1 MAIIQQLAR
10 LTADDLYVEAG
21 FTGETTIEVGPFA
34 GATDEEIR
42 EFAVRVSG
50 LPEKWYTLS
59 TERLRLPSGSLAT
72 ILLVVHPPHD
82 DAVSPLGTYEFVVEL
97 SPTGSQESISLP
109 GRLVALAPGA
119 RSMRSHLVQYLPAIF
134 QDDLFLARF
143 LLIFQ
148 SVLDPIEHIVDN
160 THNYLDASLTPASF
174 LPWLASWVGVTF
186 DPGLDEARQRELIRQ
201 AVELSRWK
209 GTRRGLSAELR
220 VRTGARP
227 LIVENF
233 DGMRLG
239 QDAALG
245 INSQLGAHREG
256 SITVTLA
263 SNEDT
268 ILDQQQA
275 EAMVLDLKPAHV
287 GHIVRVVRAPAAPR
301 GESIG

>member
-10 LTADDLYVEAG
+10 LTADDLFVEAG

-59 TERLRLPSGSLAT
+59 TRQLRLTSGSQDT
-72 ILLVVHPPHD
+72 VLLVIHPPHD
-82 DAVSPLGTYEFVVEL
+82 DPVSPLGVYEFVVEL
-97 SPTGSQESISLP
+97 LPTGSPEAISLP

-119 RSMRSHLVQYLPAIF
+119 ASMHSRLLQYLPPIF

-148 SVLDPIEHIVDN
+148 SVLDPIDQIVDN
-160 THNYLDASLTPASF
+160 THNYLDAGLTPASF

-186 DPGLDEARQRELIRQ
+186 EPGLDEARQRELIRQ

-209 GTRRGLSAELR
+209 GTRRGLSAELML
-220 VRTGARP
+220 RTGARP

-245 INSQLGAHREG
+245 LNSQLGAHREG

-263 SNEDT
+263 SDQDT
-268 ILDQQQA
+268 IVDQQQA
-275 EAMVLDLKPAHV
+275 EAMVGDLKPAHV
-287 GHIVRVVRAPAAPR
+287 GHIVRVVRAPAVPK
-301 GESIG
+301 GDSIG

>member
-1 MAIIQQLAR
+1 MAITQQLVR
-10 LTADDLYVEAG
+10 LTAADLYVEAG
-21 FTGETTIEVGPFA
+21 LTGETTIEVGPFV

-42 EFAVRVSG
+42 EFEVRVSG
-50 LPEKWYTLS
+50 LPEKWYSLS
-59 TERLRLPSGSLAT
+59 TEQLRLPSGSRAT
-72 ILLVVHPPHD
+72 VLLVLHPPHED
-82 DAVSPLGTYEFVVEL
+82 PDSPLGTYEYVVEL
-97 SPTGSQESISLP
+97 TPTGSQEAISLP

-119 RSMRSHLVQYLPAIF
+119 ASLRSRLLQYLPAIY

-148 SVLDPIEHIVDN
+148 SVLDPIEHSVDN
-160 THNYLDASLTPASF
+160 THNYLDAGLTPPSF

-186 DPGLDEARQRELIRQ
+186 DSGLDVERQRELIRQ

-209 GTRRGLSAELR
+209 GTRRGLSAELML
-220 VRTGARP
+220 RTGARP

-245 INSQLGAHREG
+245 MNSQLGAHREG

-263 SNEDT
+263 SNDDR
-268 ILDQQQA
+268 ILDQRQA

-287 GHIVRVVRAPAAPR
+287 GHTVRVVRAPTAPR
-301 GESIG
+301 GESNG